1 MTATQLGARSASTVV
16 AVGVTY
22 AVVLAIGMV
31 RHGLSEPIADPIL
44 AVMELLTIA
53 SALPL
58 LSLFVALHAC
68 ALPGARNWATLALCC
83 AAMFAFSTIGVHFV
97 ELTSGRATGSHGLVW
112 PSATY
117 AIELL
122 AWDLLLGLALVLSAR
137 ALPDDPRSR
146 RLGHWLSVTGALCLA
161 GLIGP
166 FVGDMR
172 LQLIGVFGYAV
183 LLPIVAWVSVGWFR
197 APERRDLL
205 PPPDPS

>member
-1 MTATQLGARSASTVV
+1 MTAQQLGARSATAVV
-16 AVGVTY
+16 TVGVTY

-44 AVMELLTIA
+44 AIMELLTIA

-58 LSLFVALHAC
+58 LSMFVALHA
-68 ALPGARNWATLALCC
+68 GAEPAGRVWATLALWC
-83 AAMFAFSTIGVHFV
+83 ASMFALATIGVHFV
-97 ELTSGRATGSHGLVW
+97 ELTSGRASGTQGLVW

-117 AIELL
+117 AIELV
-122 AWDLLLGLALVLSAR
+122 AWDLLLGLALVLAAR

-146 RLGHWLSVTGALCLA
+146 RLRRWLGVTGVVCLV

-166 FVGDMR
+166 IVGDMR

-183 LLPIVAWVSVGWFR
+183 LLPIVAWLSVGWFR
-197 APERRDLL
+197 APERRDHL
-205 PPPDPS
+205 PAA